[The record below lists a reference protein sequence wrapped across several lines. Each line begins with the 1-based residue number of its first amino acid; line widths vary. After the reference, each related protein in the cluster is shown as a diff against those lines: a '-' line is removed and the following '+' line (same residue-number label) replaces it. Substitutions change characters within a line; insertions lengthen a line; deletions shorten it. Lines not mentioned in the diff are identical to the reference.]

1 MKMFHR
7 TITSNP
13 IKLVTKYS
21 WVRFVK
27 VSPCPMENTSDNKTV
42 KIRWKLSKQFSARP
56 NKLNFNQTWHK
67 HWIEEKIMS
76 RQLKYSDNY

>member
-1 MKMFHR
+1 MFHR
-7 TITSNP
+7 TITSNS

-42 KIRWKLSKQFSARP
+42 KIRGNFPNSSPPDLELTNSILTKLGI
-56 NKLNFNQTWHK
+56 N
-67 HWIEEKIMS
+67 IG
-76 RQLKYSDNY
+76 LKKR